1 MGEDALARRVLW
13 GADRRLSYKQQM
25 PSRRWLWP
33 LLAAVVLTAGV
44 TTAVTI
50 YAAIL
55 NPEGAI
61 DRKVRQ
67 TLDMLCEA
75 WRYITT

>member
-13 GADRRLSYKQQM
+13 GAERKLSYKQQRS
-25 PSRRWLWP
+25 PRRWLWP
-33 LLAAVVLTAGV
+33 LLAAMLAAGV
-44 TTAVTI
+44 TMAVAI

-55 NPEGAI
+55 NPGGSM

-67 TLDMLCEA
+67 TLDMLFEA

>member
-1 MGEDALARRVLW
+1 MGEPH
-13 GADRRLSYKQQM
+13 RL
-25 PSRRWLWP
+25 PPRWLWP

-67 TLDMLCEA
+67 TLNMLCEA
-75 WRYITT
+75 WRYLTT